1 MYVSASMLEGTSPS
15 LLSAMSAGVCCLV
28 NGIPQNRSTAGG
40 SVALYEQDDLADLA
54 RIWQALLDD
63 PQRVASLAASG
74 QAHQRRFYDWDVI
87 ARRYRQLFDEV
98 ERARAQA
105 PEAAT

>member
-1 MYVSASMLEGTSPS
+1 MAFQRIAVLRVTALRSMS
-15 LLSAMSAGVCCLV
+15 
-28 NGIPQNRSTAGG
+28 R
-40 SVALYEQDDLADLA
+40 DDSADLV

-63 PQRVASLAASG
+63 PQRLASLAASG

-87 ARRYRQLFDEV
+87 ARRYLELFGEV
-98 ERARAQA
+98 ERARSQA